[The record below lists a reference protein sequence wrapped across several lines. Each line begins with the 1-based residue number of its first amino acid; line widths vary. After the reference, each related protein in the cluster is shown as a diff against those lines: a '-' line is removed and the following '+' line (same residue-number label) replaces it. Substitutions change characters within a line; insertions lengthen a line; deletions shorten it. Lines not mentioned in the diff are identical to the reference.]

1 MIKIKIVTPEKNI
14 QIVQQDIREIQLVKS
29 AIYSGVVTVYL
40 VCYLVMKLYPLKVVH
55 NSEKTFLSFFR
66 AVETKLAMRA

>member
-29 AIYSGVVTVYL
+29 AIYSRVKILMDYAG
-40 VCYLVMKLYPLKVVH
+40 
-55 NSEKTFLSFFR
+55 LSFSDIDEFTMEF
-66 AVETKLAMRA
+66 A